1 MQIDDMSENKKI
13 PGFKS
18 YEEMAEFWDT
28 HDLAD
33 YWEQTE
39 PAEFEISPQ
48 ARRRYL
54 VSLDRNLLLRIQEM
68 ARIRGLTTETLVNLL
83 LEEHLSEIKATA

>member
-1 MQIDDMSENKKI
+1 MKKNKEI

-18 YEEMAEFWDT
+18 YEEVADFWDS
-28 HDLAD
+28 HDLTD

-39 PAEFEISPQ
+39 PAEFEFSPQ

-54 VSLDRNLLLRIQEM
+54 VSVDRNLLLRVQRM
-68 ARIRGLTTETLVNLL
+68 AQVRGTTTENLVNLF
-83 LEEHLSEIKATA
+83 LEQHLGELEAQA

>member
-1 MQIDDMSENKKI
+1 MSENKKI
-13 PGFKS
+13 PEFES

-28 HDLAD
+28 HDLTD

-39 PAEFEISPQ
+39 PAEFEISPR

-54 VSLDRNLLLRIQEM
+54 VSLDRNLLLRIQKI
-68 ARIRGLTTETLVNLL
+68 ARIRGLTTESLVNLF
-83 LEEHLSEIKATA
+83 LEQHLNEIEAKA

>member
-1 MQIDDMSENKKI
+1 MDENKKI

-18 YEEMAEFWDT
+18 YDEMAEFWDT

-39 PAEFEISPQ
+39 PAEFELSPD

-54 VSLDRNLLLRIQEM
+54 VSVDRNLLLRIQQI
-68 ARIRGLTTETLVNLL
+68 ARKRGLTTESLINLF
-83 LEEHLSEIKATA
+83 LEQHLHEVELQA

>member
-1 MQIDDMSENKKI
+1 MTKDKKI
-13 PGFKS
+13 PAFTN

-39 PAEFEISPQ
+39 PAEFEVSPQ
-48 ARRRYL
+48 ARRRYF
-54 VSLDRNLLLRIQEM
+54 VSLDRNLLERIQNM
-68 ARIRGLTTETLVNLL
+68 ARIRGISTESLVNLF
-83 LEEHLSEIKATA
+83 LEQHLHEIEAKAS

>member
-1 MQIDDMSENKKI
+1 MTKDKKI
-13 PGFKS
+13 PAFTN

-39 PAEFEISPQ
+39 PAEFEVSPR

-54 VSLDRNLLLRIQEM
+54 VSLDRNLLERIQNM
-68 ARIRGLTTETLVNLL
+68 ARIRGISTESLVNLL
-83 LEEHLSEIKATA
+83 LEQHLHEIEAKAS

>member
-1 MQIDDMSENKKI
+1 MSENKKI
-13 PGFKS
+13 PEFTS
-18 YEEMAEFWDT
+18 YEEIAEFWDS

-39 PAEFEISPQ
+39 PAEFEISPA

-54 VSLDRNLLLRIQEM
+54 VSVDRNLLLRVQQI
-68 ARIRGLTTETLVNLL
+68 ARKRGLTTESLINLF
-83 LEEHLSEIKATA
+83 LEQHLHELEAQT